1 MDDGARGAKDGGV
14 FNVAQQA
21 AGVIVFAGE
30 DAGALQQ
37 AFALLAQAVVLL
49 LQRGHLAG
57 QLAPVRLGGVQG
69 AGAFVHLALPF
80 GVVCLVRGALAF
92 SLLAGIGNFAL
103 GRASQRQPVGG
114 HGPARH
120 HFQRAAGSQRQ
131 RIWRDGQLHPRV
143 VIQQQRH
150 QRALRRGGRLQDHA
164 AVLGLQQG
172 PDLAAVPLPER
183 LA

>member
-1 MDDGARGAKDGGV
+1 M
-14 FNVAQQA
+14 
-21 AGVIVFAGE
+21 
-30 DAGALQQ
+30 
-37 AFALLAQAVVLL
+37 L

-57 QLAPVRLGGVQG
+57 QLAPLRLGGVQG
-69 AGAFVHLALPF
+69 AGALVHLAFPL
-80 GVVCLVRGALAF
+80 GVLAGKSGVIHLACGALAF
-92 SLLAGIGNFAL
+92 GLLAGIGNFAL

-150 QRALRRGGRLQDHA
+150 QRALRRGGRLQGHA
-164 AVLGLQQG
+164 AAFGLQQG
-172 PDLAAVPLPER
+172 QGVAAVPLPER